1 MNTDYKTSDL
11 AGIEATICH
20 YVALPNIIYYDS
32 PEHRLNRSSSTML
45 NITMLSI
52 GFNKLSSQ
60 ILGLFCLLA
69 MLIKIAILL

>member
-11 AGIEATICH
+11 AGIETTICR

>member
-11 AGIEATICH
+11 AGIETTLFH
-20 YVALPNIIYYDS
+20 YVALPNIIHYDS

>member
-11 AGIEATICH
+11 AGIETTICR

-60 ILGLFCLLA
+60 ILGLFYLLA

>member
-11 AGIEATICH
+11 AGIETTICH
-20 YVALPNIIYYDS
+20 YVALPNIICYDS

>member
-11 AGIEATICH
+11 AGIETTICH
-20 YVALPNIIYYDS
+20 YVALPNIIHYDS

-45 NITMLSI
+45 NITMLYI

>member
-11 AGIEATICH
+11 AGIETTICH
-20 YVALPNIIYYDS
+20 YVALPNIIHYDS

>member
-11 AGIEATICH
+11 AGIETTICR
-20 YVALPNIIYYDS
+20 YVALPNIIHYDS

-60 ILGLFCLLA
+60 IHGLFCLLA

>member
-11 AGIEATICH
+11 AGIGTTICH
-20 YVALPNIIYYDS
+20 YVALPNIIHYDS

>member
-11 AGIEATICH
+11 AGIETTICH